1 MGVGEVGH
9 SVGHLSASGDHVGI
23 RSGNYVKDEPVGRTV
38 GGMGLDRST
47 MATVL
52 EILGGIALTFGVGML
67 AVWAGIVTAGVL
79 LILFGIALERF
90 ES

>member
-1 MGVGEVGH
+1 
-9 SVGHLSASGDHVGI
+9 
-23 RSGNYVKDEPVGRTV
+23 
-38 GGMGLDRST
+38 MGLDRST
-47 MATVL
+47 MATVI
-52 EILGGIALTFGVGML
+52 EILGGVALTFGVGML

>member
-1 MGVGEVGH
+1 MGKVGYPVR
-9 SVGHLSASGDHVGI
+9 HLSIGGDHACVRSGD
-23 RSGNYVKDEPVGRTV
+23 YVKDEPVGRTV

-79 LILFGIALERF
+79 LVLFGIALERF

>member
-1 MGVGEVGH
+1 
-9 SVGHLSASGDHVGI
+9 
-23 RSGNYVKDEPVGRTV
+23 
-38 GGMGLDRST
+38 

-52 EILGGIALTFGVGML
+52 EIFGGIILAFGVGML
-67 AVWAGIVTAGVL
+67 ALWAGIVIAGLL

>member
-1 MGVGEVGH
+1 
-9 SVGHLSASGDHVGI
+9 
-23 RSGNYVKDEPVGRTV
+23 
-38 GGMGLDRST
+38 

-52 EILGGIALTFGVGML
+52 EILGGLALTFGVGML
-67 AVWAGIVTAGVL
+67 AVWAGLVMAGVL